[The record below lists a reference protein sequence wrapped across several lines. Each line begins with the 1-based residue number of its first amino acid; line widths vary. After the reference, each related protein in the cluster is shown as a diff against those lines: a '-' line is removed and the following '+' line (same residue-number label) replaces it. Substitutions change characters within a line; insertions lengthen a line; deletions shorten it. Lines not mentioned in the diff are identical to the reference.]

1 MKRGLLVAVVAGLVC
16 VSTNVASAAPK
27 CSREESA
34 VRRAESVVRSAERS
48 VERLQMSFDTR
59 QESAERRLASLED
72 NLVRARAYAQ
82 AANVEA
88 IGRGLSCLLERRP
101 SSSCRSS
108 ATRNLFSRVSRGRAS
123 VKSAESRVN
132 SQKKLM
138 ERQTA
143 RYTKNIEKRQAELVA
158 KQSAL
163 AAKEAALQAC
173 LATP

>member
-1 MKRGLLVAVVAGLVC
+1 MKKGLVVAVVAGLLG
-16 VSTNVASAAPK
+16 VSINGASAATK
-27 CSREESA
+27 CSREDSA
-34 VRRAESVVRSAERS
+34 VRRAESTVRSAERS
-48 VERLQMSFDTR
+48 VERLQTSLETR

-72 NLVRARAYAQ
+72 SLVRARAYAQ
-82 AANVEA
+82 AANVDA

-108 ATRNLFSRVSRGRAS
+108 AARNLVSRISRGRAM
-123 VKSAESRVN
+123 VKSAESRVK

-138 ERQTA
+138 ESQTA
-143 RYTKNIEKRQAELVA
+143 RYIKNIEKRQAELVA
-158 KQSAL
+158 KQADL